1 MADFVL
7 VHSPV
12 TGPSTWRWVA
22 GQLADRGHRVTVP
35 AVPPVA
41 TSLGWAAFVGSV
53 AALAD
58 TKGQPVLVGHS
69 GAGPLLPII
78 GDRIGA
84 AALVFVDADVP
95 PAAGETPL
103 VPAEFLGVLRDLAIG
118 TRLPPWSE
126 WFGPDTMREMIP
138 DDRQRKIV
146 TAELPEVPLSYFES
160 RAPVPDGWMRT
171 RCGYVLL
178 SDAYTAQAERA
189 EAAGLAG
196 HQAARRASGPGDPPG
211 GGRRG
216 DPVRRRLTAGVRR
229 ARPAAGTARRQPRRP
244 GC

>member
-84 AALVFVDADVP
+84 AALVFVDADIP

-126 WFGPDTMREMIP
+126 WFGPDAMREMIP

-146 TAELPEVPLSYFES
+146 TAELPQVPLSYFES

-178 SDAYTAQAERA
+178 SEAYTAQAERA
-189 EAAGLAG
+189 EAAGW
-196 HQAARRASGPGDPPG
+196 
-211 GGRRG
+211 
-216 DPVRRRLTAGVRR
+216 PVI
-229 ARPAAGTARRQPRRP
+229 RQPGAHLDLVTRP
-244 GC
+244 EAVAEAILSVAG